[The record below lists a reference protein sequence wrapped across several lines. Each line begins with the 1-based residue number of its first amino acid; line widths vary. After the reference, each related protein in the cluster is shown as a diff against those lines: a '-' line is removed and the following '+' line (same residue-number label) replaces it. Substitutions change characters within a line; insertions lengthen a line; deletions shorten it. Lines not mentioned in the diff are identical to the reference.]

1 MTLVEVFRI
10 GSYWVV
16 AQVDEFI
23 VDLLGVVIC
32 GGESYV
38 ALVVEPDCEGVEV
51 CGDYPLSDVEFSAL
65 DD

>member
-1 MTLVEVFRI
+1 M
-10 GSYWVV
+10 
-16 AQVDEFI
+16 DEFI